1 MNGLLIEFNVN
12 TGRRAGEINPNDP
25 KLQCYGWQDLE
36 SIPAREVR
44 VIEDERDLKKYEG
57 ITGVTVLKGKAEIK
71 AAISS
76 ICKPR
81 YKIVSESLFS
91 EHLKQKGIDL
101 SEYEG
106 QDEREVLKDLMENK
120 KIIGIRKYLPREP

>member
-1 MNGLLIEFNVN
+1 MDALLIEFDVS
-12 TGRRAGEINPNDP
+12 TGKRAGNINPNDP

-44 VIEDERDLKKYEG
+44 VIEDDRKLEQFEG
-57 ITGVTVLKGKAEIK
+57 IPGVTVLKGKAEIK
-71 AAISS
+71 VAIAS

-81 YKIVSESLFS
+81 YKIVSEPLFS
-91 EHLKQKGIDL
+91 EHVKQKGIDL

-106 QDEREVLKDLMENK
+106 QDEREILKDLMEKK
-120 KIIGIRKYLPREP
+120 KIIGIRKTLPREP